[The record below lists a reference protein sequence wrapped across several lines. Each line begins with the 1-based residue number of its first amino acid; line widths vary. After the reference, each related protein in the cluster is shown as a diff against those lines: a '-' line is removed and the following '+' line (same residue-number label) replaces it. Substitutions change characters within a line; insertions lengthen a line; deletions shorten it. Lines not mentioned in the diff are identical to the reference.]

1 MSTRKSVRWWGSLPV
16 VLGLLALACDPQ
28 NKPESIDSQT
38 NWLRTCQIDAQCNE
52 GFSCI
57 CGVCTKTCYDDS
69 ACSGL
74 KGTAC
79 FTSNDPAAVAQ
90 CSGTTAT
97 APGLCMPSCSDSGCS
112 KDEMCV
118 AGVCT
123 PVPTPDAHVA
133 IDTHTTH
140 QTLTGFG
147 AAVAYDESE
156 ITTHPQNAA
165 LYKTLFA
172 DLGLDVLRLRD
183 RYGHT
188 GDDDLTA
195 TATLIAAAAASLG
208 RMPTLI
214 LTSWSPPA
222 NLKANAAVNCSG
234 NADTCTLTKN
244 AMGDFDYASFATYWR
259 NSLQAYSAAGIF
271 PDYMGIQNNPNWL
284 PTAAQVGE
292 ACIFLPSEG
301 MTTVSLNGKNVTV
314 SYPGY
319 AEAQTATLS
328 ALKGLA
334 NLPKV
339 LAPETSDHASVQGYI
354 AALDP
359 SSIDA
364 VAHHLYGMDPQN
376 PDLTGLAAVG
386 NAAPG
391 KPLFQ
396 SEMESDG
403 LGTAL
408 LIHYTT
414 VVEGA
419 SAYLQTTLTSS
430 TTGPATNFDALVGT
444 TATDF
449 TIRQTYYAM
458 RHFSLNTDPGWVRV
472 DATSTSSTLL
482 SSAWV
487 SPAGDALTVVLV
499 NDATTDQNIELDL
512 ASGTRP
518 AHSSVSR
525 TVFDGVE
532 RGADLGSLSDGNVL
546 KVPAR
551 SIVTVAFSN

>member
-1 MSTRKSVRWWGSLPV
+1 VSTRKSVRWWGSLPV

-28 NKPESIDSQT
+28 NHPESIDSQT

-69 ACSGL
+69 ACSEL
-74 KGTAC
+74 KGTDC
-79 FTSNDPAAVAQ
+79 VTSNDPGAVAQ
-90 CSGTTAT
+90 CSGTPPT
-97 APGLCMPSCSDSGCS
+97 APGLCMPVCTDAGCG

-118 AGVCT
+118 AGICT
-123 PVPTPDAHVA
+123 PVPTADAHVA

-195 TATLIAAAAASLG
+195 TGTLIAAAAASLG

-244 AMGDFDYASFATYWR
+244 AMGGFDYASFATYWR
-259 NSLQAYSAAGIF
+259 NSLQAYTAAGIF

-301 MTTVSLNGKNVTV
+301 MTSVSLNGKNVTV

-339 LAPETSDHASVQGYI
+339 LAPETSDYASVQSYI

-359 SSIDA
+359 SSLDA

-376 PDLTGLAAVG
+376 PDLTGLAAVA

-482 SSAWV
+482 SSAWI
-487 SPAGDALTVVLV
+487 SPVGDALTVVLV
-499 NDATTDQNIELDL
+499 NDATTDQNVEIDL
-512 ASGTRP
+512 PSGTRQ
-518 AHSSVSR
+518 AQSSVSR

-551 SIVTVAFSN
+551 SIVTIAFSN